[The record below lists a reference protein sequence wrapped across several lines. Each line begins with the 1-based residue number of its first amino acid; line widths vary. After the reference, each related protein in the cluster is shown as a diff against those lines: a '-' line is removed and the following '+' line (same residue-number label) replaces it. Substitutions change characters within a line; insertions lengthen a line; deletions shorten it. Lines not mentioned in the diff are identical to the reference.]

1 MANLNETDSTVCIP
15 NVLSVCAFVKDITRH
30 FSVLQSSV
38 PIGGNCL
45 DNPVS
50 SFGSKALV
58 GTRLALLVHDSIG
71 LHICKLTVKVCIT
84 GD

>member
-15 NVLSVCAFVKDITRH
+15 NVPSVCAFVKDITRH
-30 FSVLQSSV
+30 FSALQSSV
-38 PIGGNCL
+38 PIGGNCI

-50 SFGSKALV
+50 SFGFKALV
-58 GTRLALLVHDSIG
+58 GTRLASLIHGSIG